1 MFETDKKETNT
12 NMDYTFPKSVFQG
25 VPSTRLILGV
35 PAVANTEG
43 SPLKDGGIYFKT
55 WYEKNNYVPSKNK
68 CTF

>member
-43 SPLKDGGIYFKT
+43 SPLKDGRIYFKT
-55 WYEKNNYVPSKNK
+55 
-68 CTF
+68 